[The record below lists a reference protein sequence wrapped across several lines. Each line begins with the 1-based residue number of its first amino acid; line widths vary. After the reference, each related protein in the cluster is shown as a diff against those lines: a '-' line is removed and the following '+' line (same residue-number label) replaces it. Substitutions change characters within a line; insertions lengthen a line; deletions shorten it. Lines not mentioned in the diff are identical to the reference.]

1 MNLERLTKDEIKAQI
16 LGVEFVATGKITM
29 CILTSK
35 CGYQIIGTSGT
46 IDTSKFDVE
55 LGNKYA
61 LEDAF
66 NKLWAFEAY
75 YKERSYRLENPF
87 DEETETEAFRKMQ
100 GNTHSAIHNL
110 TALNNL
116 FFNA

>member
-16 LGVEFVATGKITM
+16 LGVEFTDTGKITI
-29 CILTSK
+29 CVLTTKS
-35 CGYQIIGTSGT
+35 GYQIVGTSGT

-61 LEDAF
+61 FEDAF

-75 YKERSYRLENPF
+75 YKERAYRLENPF
-87 DEETETEAFRKMQ
+87 DNEGHAFRPTNGSVYSTILNVQ
-100 GNTHSAIHNL
+100 
-110 TALNNL
+110 ALEKY
-116 FFNA
+116 FDE